1 MVANQEEANYLP
13 NYHAASDTFDK
24 VDMRELKINAVIAAV
39 TAWGV
44 ADRAEPLGR
53 RLSRAEIERQLVE
66 SGLEEKM
73 KQQGVWEGWENGTH
87 GRKP

>member
-1 MVANQEEANYLP
+1 
-13 NYHAASDTFDK
+13 
-24 VDMRELKINAVIAAV
+24 MRELKINAVIAAV